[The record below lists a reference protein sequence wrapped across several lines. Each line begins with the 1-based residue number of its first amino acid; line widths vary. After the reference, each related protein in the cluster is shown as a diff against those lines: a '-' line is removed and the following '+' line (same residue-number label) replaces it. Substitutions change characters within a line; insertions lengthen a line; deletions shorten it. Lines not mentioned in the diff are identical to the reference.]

1 MLLAIAIALGITAYL
16 LGLYTSKLY
25 KKTPAFLTGSQA
37 YGDAYRSPSS
47 DYDMVIYVD
56 DNTFEDLRVVG
67 KSEWNQIPDASKS
80 SPYSDATT
88 SVNSLRIKHA
98 GIDLIIL
105 KKASDYFLWKKVTN
119 KLMLDKPSTR
129 DEAKLAFKEAG
140 TRYSKPDTG
149 GTVEVWK

>member
-1 MLLAIAIALGITAYL
+1 MLLAVALGIAAYL
-16 LGLYTSKLY
+16 LGLYTSRLY

-56 DNTFEDLRVVG
+56 DNTFEGLRVIG
-67 KSEWNQIPDASKS
+67 KSEWNQIPDSSKS
-80 SPYSDATT
+80 GYSDATT

-98 GIDLIIL
+98 GIDLTIL

-119 KLMLDKPSTR
+119 KLVLDKPSTH

-140 TRYSKPDTG
+140 TRYGNPDTG